1 MPSWLSSKPITLLL
15 FSAEFTEW
23 TSDNSNRAALVVV
36 VVPFCPPPFPDGSHH
51 VPESRMRT
59 KTTRYP
65 AVLQRVKR
73 TILNLT
79 RSLSLSLSLSP
90 EIRSVVVAENE
101 KVDDIQRRR
110 CRNFYYLMSLSS
122 PNKLQALVASA
133 VRKDKEKQPQVQTGS
148 CCALYERVVLVI
160 VVVKA
165 RFSVDLNPTIFALQI
180 SYVTSPL
187 STTFTPLVPR

>member
-1 MPSWLSSKPITLLL
+1 MNQRQQQQSGSRRRRGSFLPSPVPWRISSC
-15 FSAEFTEW
+15 S
-23 TSDNSNRAALVVV
+23 
-36 VVPFCPPPFPDGSHH
+36 
-51 VPESRMRT
+51 
-59 KTTRYP
+59 
-65 AVLQRVKR
+65 RVKDEDEDNEVSR
-73 TILNLT
+73 GAPEGEANDLKSYARAL
-79 RSLSLSLSLSP
+79 SLSLSLSLSP